1 MAGCHLCFGA
11 PTLVTPA
18 CAEAVPLAT
27 LGCVENIVS
36 YTKCHLCFVFLG
48 RLGLLH
54 NQHLQKLECNTK
66 YHMSLKRTPQYKGG
80 VGSLLWH
87 KR

>member
-1 MAGCHLCFGA
+1 MSPVF
-11 PTLVTPA
+11 
-18 CAEAVPLAT
+18 
-27 LGCVENIVS
+27 CV
-36 YTKCHLCFVFLG
+36 LG

-54 NQHLQKLECNTK
+54 DQHQQKLECNTK
-66 YHMSLKRTPQYKGG
+66 YHMSLKRTLQYKGG

>member
-1 MAGCHLCFGA
+1 MS
-11 PTLVTPA
+11 P
-18 CAEAVPLAT
+18 
-27 LGCVENIVS
+27 
-36 YTKCHLCFVFLG
+36 VFWG

-54 NQHLQKLECNTK
+54 DQHLQKLECNTK
-66 YHMSLKRTPQYKGG
+66 YHMSLKRTLQYKGG